1 MPATLAVTNLE
12 SSNGARVAW
21 TTTPINYDMS
31 ANDPVGPGYPGLG
44 RPGEGRCS
52 RRVVCGGAG
61 TLAYVGLD
69 GVTVV
74 LPSTAAGQIWDIQMQ
89 SLLAAG
95 TTATN
100 VVVQW

>member
-1 MPATLAVTNLE
+1 MPATMPVTNLE
-12 SSNGARVAW
+12 ASNGARVAW
-21 TTTPINYDMS
+21 TTTPINYDMG
-31 ANDPVGPGYPGLG
+31 ANDPAGPSYPGLA
-44 RPGEGRCS
+44 RPGEGRCNRS
-52 RRVVCGGAG
+52 VVCAVAG

-74 LPSTAAGQIWDIQMQ
+74 LPAMPAGYEWKIQMQ

-100 VVVQW
+100 VVVLW